1 MPHEPTRA
9 CEADHCYFHHE
20 DEPSLASA
28 IVCGEC
34 GHAYADIKTLVDADS
49 ATRRAYGLN
58 PGPVQLAWAEGAVTP
73 DNVFQLVPCCAYC
86 AHDF

>member
-9 CEADHCYFHHE
+9 CEADHCYLHNE
-20 DEPSLASA
+20 DEPAGASA

-34 GHAYADIKTLVDADS
+34 GHAYPDVVALVTADAQLRLDLQLTPLLAEAVADV
-49 ATRRAYGLN
+49 L
-58 PGPVQLAWAEGAVTP
+58 EHP
-73 DNVFQLVPCCAYC
+73 DKIFQLIPTCAHC